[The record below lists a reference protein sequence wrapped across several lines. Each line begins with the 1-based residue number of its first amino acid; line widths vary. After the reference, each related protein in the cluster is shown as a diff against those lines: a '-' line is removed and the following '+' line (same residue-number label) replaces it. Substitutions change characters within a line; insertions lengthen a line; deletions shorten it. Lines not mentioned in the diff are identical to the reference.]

1 MHQINDGSFSPIE
14 SGVNLSEFSG
24 KLDVEKSAMVGHS
37 MGGATVASTLSRDN
51 RFKVGV
57 AMDLWGYPLDD
68 EIYKKLTKS
77 VPMLLINTN
86 GFNWPANLNQQRRL
100 DGDTTVDH
108 VERTM
113 VTIRDTVHQ
122 SQADSPY
129 FLSSQYLSKK
139 LLFRGELE
147 PERATRLNSELAVSF
162 VGKYLKTEFARE
174 ISEIV
179 KENSELFFGSNIEV
193 DEAKVKISKER
204 IRQHKL

>member
-14 SGVNLSEFSG
+14 SGVNLSEFAG
-24 KLDVEKSAMVGHS
+24 NLDVEKSAMVGHS

-86 GFNWPANLNQQRRL
+86 AFNWPANLNQQRRL